1 MTESVKFKCPDC
13 GKEWTEEQDTED
25 DWFKLATTQ
34 TLCDECSKGLIIH
47 RKEPTAMPTESIT
60 VEFSGDDLDMI
71 LLYQKVSG
79 ATTVQN
85 AIMNA
90 VSLALDHADD

>member
-1 MTESVKFKCPDC
+1 
-13 GKEWTEEQDTED
+13 
-25 DWFKLATTQ
+25 
-34 TLCDECSKGLIIH
+34 
-47 RKEPTAMPTESIT
+47 MPTESIT
-60 VEFSGDDLDMI
+60 VEFSGDDLDLI

-90 VSLALDHADD
+90 ISLALDHADD